1 MELDTCRLA
10 LISGYMAWLTK
21 AQHSVS
27 LYQNKRDSYM
37 GTADPERQTCAEKF
51 V

>member
-1 MELDTCRLA
+1 MEQDTCRLA
-10 LISGYMAWLTK
+10 LISGYVAWRTK

-27 LYQNKRDSYM
+27 LYQNKRDTYI
-37 GTADPERQTCAEKF
+37 GTADPERHTRAEKF